1 MPRRISVKPGF
12 TLVELLVIIA
22 IIGILVGLMLP
33 AVQGAREA
41 GRRHVCQNNLK
52 QYGLALQA
60 FHADYGSFP
69 IGNVTNKW
77 WGFQS
82 RLLPYLEA
90 NDIYQF
96 MNYSYPGDCF
106 QAANALPAGMDPGN
120 QVQKPDKCPDD
131 PNAGKIWYAYPGF
144 GYHGCTNYLG
154 VMGTSP
160 TANDGILLYGASVS
174 LSDITD
180 GASHTIIMGE
190 RGIPNDLYYGWPYC
204 GYGDST
210 GNGDNLCSTYLGLAP
225 GRPDGS
231 HDFHFWSYHPQM
243 AVFLWA
249 DGSVRPL
256 SYNLDNTTFQALATR
271 AGNEIFVLP

>member
-1 MPRRISVKPGF
+1 MPRRISLKPGF
-12 TLVELLVIIA
+12 TLVELLVVIF
-22 IIGILVGLMLP
+22 IIGILVALLLP
-33 AVQGAREA
+33 AVQGVREA
-41 GRRHVCQNNLK
+41 ARRNYCQNNLK
-52 QYGLALQA
+52 QYGLALQQ

-69 IGNVTNKW
+69 IGNVPNKW

-90 NDIYQF
+90 SDIYQF

-131 PNAGKIWYAYPGF
+131 PNAGKVWYAFPGF
-144 GYHGCTNYLG
+144 GYHGCTNYQG

-160 TANDGILLYGASVS
+160 TANDGILLYGGTVS

-180 GASHTIIMGE
+180 GASQTIIMGE

-210 GNGDNLCSTYLGLAP
+210 GNGDNLNTTQLGLCA
-225 GRPDGS
+225 GQPDGS

-249 DGSVRPL
+249 DGSVRTLP
-256 SYNLDNTTFQALATR
+256 YNIDNTTFQALATR